1 LQGSP
6 MHRSPLA
13 SLALPF
19 FLVFIITRLSSC
31 PVRGC
36 VVLHVGSLHERI
48 NVQSKT
54 KSNHHSFV
62 HKQMNVQSKSKS
74 RKSKHQSPK
83 AAVVA
88 VVALHSLASQ
98 TN

>member
-54 KSNHHSFV
+54 KHHSFV
-62 HKQMNVQSKSKS
+62 NKRINVQSMSKS